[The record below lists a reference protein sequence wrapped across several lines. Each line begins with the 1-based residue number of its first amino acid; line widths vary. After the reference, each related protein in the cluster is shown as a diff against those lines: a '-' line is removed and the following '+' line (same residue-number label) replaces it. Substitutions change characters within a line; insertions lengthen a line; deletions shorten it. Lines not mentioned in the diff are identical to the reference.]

1 MGAPSACY
9 DDCVARIVVGKR
21 GQVTIPREV
30 REQMGIAPGEVL
42 AVEEAG
48 DGCLR
53 IERWD
58 PEHDASDFAYHSR
71 FAPRGP
77 SNGAH
82 LSGEEFMALLDKLA
96 TAGDRK

>member
-1 MGAPSACY
+1 M
-9 DDCVARIVVGKR
+9 ARIVVGKR

-58 PEHDASDFAYHSR
+58 PEHPIGDWEYHAR
-71 FAPRGP
+71 FAPRARR
-77 SNGAH
+77 GAVYGS
-82 LSGEEFMALLDKLA
+82 LQELEAALMRDSVDA
-96 TAGDRK
+96 AADASAAGG